1 MSEIEEVLRQFKS
14 EANEVLF
21 EDLHFDSRLKE
32 RVRQGLHPAAVRP
45 GLKSSGIRPALNASR
60 VGWKGWFFGT
70 VAAAVVTGL
79 VIMATPAFRG
89 SPGNMAKESAL
100 SSQAAGSPGGAKP
113 AEPRSAAPLRD
124 ATAQP
129 STEKSPAPSQG
140 VRGLANAGDT
150 EEGLNRKVEL
160 PGQVPGTAALQSDRA
175 YPGPDAVPARITY
188 RLETALPAAPSQ
200 ARSFKVDR
208 SRLGEDDVKALAL
221 RFGFSNPQL
230 KRVNETSWIVGQD
243 ENGQSITETWP
254 ANKGQPGTWL
264 NVFDTRHLFWDSRPG
279 PAPPKTRPT
288 VAWLEEA
295 ARAWLKEYG
304 LDAGGTVQW
313 KGELNPRSLEPGRYP
328 MLLWSPTL
336 DGLPVQTTGAQFS
349 VAGDGTVVYA
359 SFPLWRV
366 EALKA
371 APLKPPDDAFQE
383 LKARE
388 IRLDK
393 RQEHTVTITKVE
405 LIYGD
410 PSAYWPGD
418 VELFYHFQGL
428 DDNGVD
434 FNQYVYARK
443 DKTGRAPWER
453 P

>member
-1 MSEIEEVLRQFKS
+1 MSEIEEVLGQFKS

-32 RVRQGLHPAAVRP
+32 RVRQELNPAAVRP
-45 GLKSSGIRPALNASR
+45 ELKSSGVRPALNASR

-100 SSQAAGSPGGAKP
+100 SS
-113 AEPRSAAPLRD
+113 AAPLPNATTQNSFNPKVAQPGESAPAVNSDAQKTEAKERD
-124 ATAQP
+124 A
-129 STEKSPAPSQG
+129 
-140 VRGLANAGDT
+140 
-150 EEGLNRKVEL
+150 
-160 PGQVPGTAALQSDRA
+160 GQVPGTAALQSDRA

-304 LDAGGTVQW
+304 LDAGETVQW

-359 SFPLWRV
+359 SFPIWRV

-393 RQEHTVTITKVE
+393 RQEHIVTITKVE

-434 FNQYVYARK
+434 FNQYIYARK